1 MAYFN
6 NINTLEELRKQ
17 YRDLLKIHH
26 PDNGGNVSDMQEI
39 NAEYDKLFKLLK
51 DRHENKSADRTADNK
66 ENNAKTDFNNMKYDF
81 SEDAKLREVLQQ
93 IITFEGINIEIVGCW
108 IWVDGNTY
116 DYKDTLKGIGFKWA
130 REKKKWYFHTEAFRK
145 RSHKKLSMEDI
156 RNYYGSTEVETD
168 GTRRLK
174 QAFA

>member
-6 NINTLEELRKQ
+6 NINTLEQLRKQ

-51 DRHENKSADRTADNK
+51 DRHENKSADRTADSK

-108 IWVDGNTY
+108 IWIDGNTY
-116 DYKDTLKGIGFKWA
+116 LHKDTLKKIGFKWA

-156 RNYYGSTEVETD
+156 RNYYGSTEIETD
-168 GTRRLK
+168 GTKRLK